1 VLEGDENTKF
11 LHASA
16 TCRLRRNSIP
26 SLVVEGT
33 NFSDRSSKAVV
44 LKDFFSDL
52 LGTVTPVTWPFDVS
66 SLYPGA
72 PAIGSRFSSPSPPM
86 RSKKLFSP

>member
-1 VLEGDENTKF
+1 
-11 LHASA
+11 
-16 TCRLRRNSIP
+16 
-26 SLVVEGT
+26 VVEGT
-33 NFSDRSSKAVV
+33 NFSDHSSKAVV

-72 PAIGSRFSSPSPPM
+72 PAIESRFSSPFTPDEI
-86 RSKKLFSP
+86 KKVFYP